1 VPAFSFSGEP
11 KRGPFWKLIQS
22 GEKTMTTRGV
32 RKAGG
37 PKVGDAAHLYWKMR
51 VPADKKPIHLIGRSR
66 IIKVRRYSN
75 MKALL
80 LGLGVRG
87 AIAYIKGEGFDGLR
101 ELVEW
106 WTGMRPQSYGIMEG
120 GILLDE
126 YTWSRLEESGP
137 VEVIQWAYPL
147 SMKEAEA

>member
-1 VPAFSFSGEP
+1 MPAFSFSGEP

-32 RKAGG
+32 RKFGG

-51 VPADKKPIHLIGRSR
+51 VPEDQKPIHLIGRTR
-66 IIKVRRYSN
+66 IINVKRYSN

-87 AIAYIKGEGFDGLR
+87 VMEYIKAEGFDGLR
-101 ELVEW
+101 ELVKW
-106 WTGMRPQSYGIMEG
+106 WTGTSPSGYGIMDG
-120 GILLDE
+120 GILFSSDSWE
-126 YTWSRLEESGP
+126 ALEDSGP
-137 VEVIQWAYPL
+137 VEVIEWAYPL
-147 SMKEAEA
+147 TLKEDQP